1 MDELLPG
8 IDLEMLF
15 EIGAGFRKVRVENF
29 QEIEREFAGVHVGL
43 EIDSVCGRHGVDG
56 GCETDG
62 QGAEGRYDQGKH
74 HFEQGRDAQFQHH
87 GA

>member
-43 EIDSVCGRHGVDG
+43 EIDSVCGRHGVDPCECGIG
-56 GCETDG
+56 GVVNECVAGSDG
-62 QGAEGRYDQGKH
+62 SSLPL
-74 HFEQGRDAQFQHH
+74 
-87 GA
+87 

>member
-29 QEIEREFAGVHVGL
+29 QEIEREFAGPCAVATASIRANAV
-43 EIDSVCGRHGVDG
+43 
-56 GCETDG
+56 
-62 QGAEGRYDQGKH
+62 
-74 HFEQGRDAQFQHH
+74 
-87 GA
+87 